1 VRDFRELM
9 RLCGRLV
16 VKDIIRLWFGRFKGG
31 FLIRKVRLFLWKLEM
46 GNFMERREWGFGR
59 RASISGNERMIVG
72 SLFSN
77 LNQIARNQKI
87 Y

>member
-1 VRDFRELM
+1 MGGWWLRTLLDYGLGDLR
-9 RLCGRLV
+9 V
-16 VKDIIRLWFGRFKGG
+16 V

>member
-1 VRDFRELM
+1 VGGWWLRTLLDYGLGDLR
-9 RLCGRLV
+9 V
-16 VKDIIRLWFGRFKGG
+16 V